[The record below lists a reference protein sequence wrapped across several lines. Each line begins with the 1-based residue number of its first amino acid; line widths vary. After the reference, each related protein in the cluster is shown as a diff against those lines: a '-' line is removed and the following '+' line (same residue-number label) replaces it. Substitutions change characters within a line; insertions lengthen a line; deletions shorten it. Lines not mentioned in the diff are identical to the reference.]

1 MKERCTKMKRQFLAL
16 FVAVSSIAVSAATVD
31 RILVRQEWPWN
42 ERVDIDFALS
52 GVSAK
57 TEIDCAVYRG
67 GTRIDLP
74 LAAFSGDVCNLS
86 KDGLY
91 RIVFDPSF
99 LPERPAAGKESLRFV
114 LTPAATTDESAY
126 GEVMYKIVDLES
138 PYSIVDVTRGD
149 ILSGEYGSY
158 ETDYGRIGER
168 YSTSLTNVL
177 IWTGV
182 TNKVEYKTSKMVFR
196 RIPAGSF
203 TYPTDMAWGATAKT
217 CTITNDYFIGV
228 FEVTQGQYKRFR
240 ALTNNYASVDYYNPL
255 FVGDELPVN
264 RGAPYSLTGGN
275 ARSAK
280 HSAGKIGAMNR
291 AIGHNHYITL
301 PTKGQ
306 WLYAMR
312 AGTDTYYYDGLGGG
326 APEDVSRDAR
336 LDVLGRYAGNGG
348 MIDNGDGT
356 ITTNGVVAV
365 GSYRPNAYG
374 IYDMLGNVI
383 EVLFETS
390 GPNALAGKTGLV
402 ADVSSNGYVLKGGG
416 WSQNAAVWPFATTT
430 RNMHSTISTRTTA
443 EHGFRLV
450 LWVDSSSP
458 ITE

>member
-1 MKERCTKMKRQFLAL
+1 MKMKKETIALLAA
-16 FVAVSSIAVSAATVD
+16 FSAMAAFAATVD
-31 RILVRQEWPWN
+31 RMLVRQAWPWN
-42 ERVDIDFALS
+42 EKVDIDFALS

-74 LAAFSGDVCNLS
+74 LAAFSGDVCNIS
-86 KDGLY
+86 RDGAY

-99 LPERPAAGKESLRFV
+99 LPERPASGKEALRFV
-114 LTPAATTDESAY
+114 LTPVATTDESAY

-158 ETDYGRIGER
+158 ETDYGRIGEG
-168 YSTSLTNVL
+168 YTTSLTNVL
-177 IWTGV
+177 VWTGV
-182 TNKVEYKTSKMVFR
+182 TDNPEYKTSKMVFR

-203 TYPTDMAWGATAKT
+203 TYPKDMAWGGTAKT

-240 ALTNNYASVDYYNPL
+240 ALSNNNYSSSDYYNPL
-255 FVGDELPVN
+255 FVGDDLPVN

-275 ARSAK
+275 KRSAK
-280 HSAGKIGAMNR
+280 HSAGKIGAMNE

-326 APEDVSRDAR
+326 APEDASHDAR

-356 ITTNGVVAV
+356 TTTNGVVAV

-383 EVLFETS
+383 EVLFESS
-390 GPNALAGKTGLV
+390 GANTLADNTGLV
-402 ADVSSNGYVLKGGG
+402 DDVSANGYVLKGGG
-416 WSQNAAVWPFATTT
+416 WSQDATVWPFATTT
-430 RNMHSTISTRTTA
+430 RSMHSSISTRTTA

-450 LWVDSSSP
+450 LWVDSSSAAG
-458 ITE
+458 EGE